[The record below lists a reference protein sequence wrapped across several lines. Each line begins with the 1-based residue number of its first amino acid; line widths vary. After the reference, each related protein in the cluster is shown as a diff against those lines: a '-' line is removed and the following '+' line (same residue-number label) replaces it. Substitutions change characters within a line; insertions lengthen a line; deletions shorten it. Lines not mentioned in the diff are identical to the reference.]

1 LLDYN
6 YKPSDKIV
14 HILLKFLE
22 NLFILDSSE
31 AKKGRLIIVD
41 ELKYMI
47 WLTHMYGTNVQ
58 YIDKLMDMFGSAE
71 GIYKAVGNSLKDSNI
86 LPKMALAKIVGLK
99 KTLDPNELLNDMQC
113 KGIWYIPKSSSKY
126 PEALRTIDS
135 PPYGLYVL
143 GEMPSFDKLWV
154 SVVGT
159 RKPTDYGKTV
169 TKQLAKELSEKGVI
183 VVSGMADGLDG
194 VANQA
199 ALEGGSPTVAVL
211 GSGVDVCYPNV
222 HEKLYEKIQQNGCI
236 LSEFPPG
243 TRPEKWHFTWRNR
256 IISGL
261 SQVTIITE
269 AEIKSGTSITINYAL
284 EQGREVMAVPGNI
297 TSKRS
302 EGTNKLI
309 KEGAHVATCAMD
321 VLDVLGVIE
330 NETVNNI
337 NEEIHNIHNIPLAP
351 NEKTVYSLLVDG
363 LMGLDEIIKKSGL
376 EPREVMVVITKLV
389 ISGKIREL
397 PGQKYII

>member
-1 LLDYN
+1 M
-6 YKPSDKIV
+6 
-14 HILLKFLE
+14 
-22 NLFILDSSE
+22 
-31 AKKGRLIIVD
+31 D

-47 WLTHMYGTNVQ
+47 WLTHMYGTNMQ
-58 YIDKLMDMFGSAE
+58 YIDRLLDAFGSAE
-71 GIYKAVGNSLKDSNI
+71 GIYNAVGEPLKSSNI
-86 LPKMALAKIVGLK
+86 LPKMALAKVIELK
-99 KTLDPNELLNDMQC
+99 KTLNPDELLDDMQR
-113 KGIWYIPKSSSKY
+113 KGVWYIPKDSNEY

-143 GEMPSFDKLWV
+143 GEMPSFDRLWV

-159 RKPTDYGKTV
+159 RKPTDYGITA
-169 TKQLAKELSEKGVI
+169 TKKIAKELSEKGVV

-194 VANQA
+194 VANDA
-199 ALEGGSPTVAVL
+199 ALDGGSPTVAVL
-211 GSGVDVCYPNV
+211 GSGVDICYPSV
-222 HEKLYEKIQQNGCI
+222 HERLYEKIQQNGCI
-236 LSEFPPG
+236 MSEFPLG
-243 TRPEKWHFTWRNR
+243 VGPEKWHFPWRNR

-261 SQVTIITE
+261 SQATVITE
-269 AEIKSGTSITINYAL
+269 AEVKSGTSITINYAL

-330 NETVNNI
+330 NENLNNI
-337 NEEIHNIHNIPLAP
+337 NEEIHNIHSIPLAP

-363 LMGLDEIIKKSGL
+363 QMGLDDIIKKSGL
-376 EPREVMVVITKLV
+376 EPREVMVALTKLV
-389 ISGKIREL
+389 ISGRIREL